1 MDSQGGSRGKGRMD
15 KHQPLGHL
23 VTFTGKIEKSAG
35 ICRFSSPIPPPQIT
49 RIKWIEMD
57 RNGRY
62 PFRIPEKH
70 SVSVIS
76 VPSVVQ
82 TNIHKEVGEVHGG
95 EFQ

>member
-1 MDSQGGSRGKGRMD
+1 M
-15 KHQPLGHL
+15 PLFIAN
-23 VTFTGKIEKSAG
+23 TAT
-35 ICRFSSPIPPPQIT
+35 T
-49 RIKWIEMD
+49 DNTNEMD

-76 VPSVVQ
+76 VPSVVP
-82 TNIHKEVGEVHGG
+82 TNIHNEVGEVHGG

>member
-1 MDSQGGSRGKGRMD
+1 M
-15 KHQPLGHL
+15 PLFIAN
-23 VTFTGKIEKSAG
+23 TAT
-35 ICRFSSPIPPPQIT
+35 T
-49 RIKWIEMD
+49 DNTNEMD

-76 VPSVVQ
+76 VLSVVP
-82 TNIHKEVGEVHGG
+82 TNIHNEVGEVHGG